1 MLSLEAYKDPVLTP
15 VLESLLKDTDPLIRS
30 RAACQL
36 AKTTG
41 KLYEYDGDYRPWP
54 GTECEAL
61 QKQLRAALPAERIRS
76 DELKMQAAVQAA
88 YEATLST
95 GPEQAVVPLTKAQI
109 DSDLFPSYGLSKY
122 RQTEWLR
129 IVSDLPEPRRSQD
142 SEMILKRVH
151 VWPVVMDN
159 IWSSGNYLPQEVRN
173 IQDYLKVLGESKSNV
188 ALKVIN
194 QQGEGLENAIHQERY
209 TVPQDIAVGNDTRA
223 AKSKAAI
230 ERDTSLLR
238 DIKRALLPL
247 ARSNGV
253 GAFVWTTSEWVG
265 SMGEPKNHH
274 YVLRFR
280 VMSLTNNITMT
291 VLDRKTMQP
300 FRDDSGILWDNLRLD
315 IPKGEV
321 FPYEGPFS
329 IPAHSWLHLKL
340 VFHSPNA
347 PDHIIDEA
355 NTTKDEPKFAE

>member
-1 MLSLEAYKDPVLTP
+1 M
-15 VLESLLKDTDPLIRS
+15 
-30 RAACQL
+30 
-36 AKTTG
+36 
-41 KLYEYDGDYRPWP
+41 
-54 GTECEAL
+54 
-61 QKQLRAALPAERIRS
+61 
-76 DELKMQAAVQAA
+76 
-88 YEATLST
+88 
-95 GPEQAVVPLTKAQI
+95 
-109 DSDLFPSYGLSKY
+109 
-122 RQTEWLR
+122 
-129 IVSDLPEPRRSQD
+129 
-142 SEMILKRVH
+142 
-151 VWPVVMDN
+151 
-159 IWSSGNYLPQEVRN
+159 PQEVRN

-230 ERDTSLLR
+230 ERDTALLR